1 MLLFEGTNRGNGLG
15 NGQMSART
23 MSWQGWL
30 SASVVTVLTMALLLV
45 MPARAADDDDHWSEI
60 RSHLFQDRQIQDG
73 AGIIRLDAPKR
84 AEDAAVVPIKIHA
97 EIPQTEGRYIEK
109 IHLLIDKNPSPIA
122 GVFRMTPDSGVASIA
137 TRIRVNEYTNVRAVA
152 ETNDGQLFMA
162 TRFVKASG
170 GCSAPA
176 LKDHEVAMSRLGQM
190 KLKTI
195 SPFTPGEPNQVQ
207 LMISH
212 PNYSGLQMD
221 QVSRNWVPPHF
232 VEQID
237 VRYGDRT
244 IMSVEGD
251 ISLSE
256 NPSIR
261 FSFVPQGPG
270 EIEVQAQDTD
280 GGIFAKSWSMGAA
293 PGA

>member
-1 MLLFEGTNRGNGLG
+1 MAARLDRLRPSFWTGLVAVLSVFLFT
-15 NGQMSART
+15 
-23 MSWQGWL
+23 
-30 SASVVTVLTMALLLV
+30 AL
-45 MPARAADDDDHWSEI
+45 PAAAADDDDPWTDIHSYLFDDREI
-60 RSHLFQDRQIQDG
+60 LDG
-73 AGIIRLDAPKR
+73 AGIIRLDAPDR
-84 AEDAAVVPIKIHA
+84 AQDAAIVPVKIHA
-97 EIPQTEGRYIEK
+97 EIPQTEDRFITT
-109 IHLLIDKNPSPIA
+109 IHLLIDKNPAPIA
-122 GVFRMTPDSGVASIA
+122 GVFHMTPDSGIASIA
-137 TRIRVNEYTNVRAVA
+137 TRVRVNEYTNVRAVA
-152 ETNDGQLFMA
+152 ETNDGKLYMA
-162 TRFVKASG
+162 TTFVKASG

-176 LKDHEVAMSRLGQM
+176 LKDHEAAMARLGKM

-195 SPFTPGEPNQVQ
+195 NPFTPGEPNQVQ

-221 QVSRNWVPPHF
+221 PATRNWIPPHF

-261 FSFVPQGPG
+261 FSFVPDEPG

-280 GGIFAKSWSMGAA
+280 GAIFAKTWQIGDL

>member
-1 MLLFEGTNRGNGLG
+1 MDWLRMTRDRSADLIALALVCLLALTALP
-15 NGQMSART
+15 
-23 MSWQGWL
+23 
-30 SASVVTVLTMALLLV
+30 VT
-45 MPARAADDDDHWSEI
+45 AADDDPWPDIRAYLFEDREI
-60 RSHLFQDRQIQDG
+60 ADG
-73 AGIIRLDAPKR
+73 AGVIRLHAPER
-84 AEDAAVVPIKIHA
+84 AEDAAIVPIKVSA
-97 EIPQTEGRYIEK
+97 DMPQTADRYIEK
-109 IHLLIDKNPSPIA
+109 IHLLINKNPAPIA
-122 GVFRMTPDSGVASIA
+122 GVFHMTPESGVASIA
-137 TRIRVNEYTNVRAVA
+137 TRVRVNEYTNVRAIA
-152 ETNDGQLFMA
+152 EMNDGALYMA

-176 LKDHEVAMSRLGQM
+176 LKDHEVAMARLGQM
-190 KLKTI
+190 KLKSI

-207 LMISH
+207 VMISH

-221 QVSRNWVPPHF
+221 QLTRNWVPPHF
-232 VEQID
+232 IEQID

-261 FSFVPQGPG
+261 FSFVLDQPG
-270 EIEVQAQDTD
+270 EIVVQAKDTE
-280 GGIFAKSWSMGAA
+280 GAIFSKSWPIGGL

>member
-1 MLLFEGTNRGNGLG
+1 MMGLQIKRYRYADFLALAMICLLALAALPAAAADSDDPWPDIRAYLFE
-15 NGQMSART
+15 
-23 MSWQGWL
+23 
-30 SASVVTVLTMALLLV
+30 
-45 MPARAADDDDHWSEI
+45 
-60 RSHLFQDRQIQDG
+60 DRDIQDG
-73 AGIIRLDAPKR
+73 AGVIRLDAPER
-84 AEDAAVVPIKIHA
+84 AEDAAIVPVKVSA
-97 EIPQTEGRYIEK
+97 DIPQTADRYIEK
-109 IHLLIDKNPSPIA
+109 IHLLIDKNPAPIA
-122 GVFRMTPDSGVASIA
+122 GVFHMTPESGVASLA
-137 TRIRVNEYTNVRAVA
+137 TRVRVNEYTNVRAIA
-152 ETNDGQLFMA
+152 EMNDGALYMA

-176 LKDHEVAMSRLGQM
+176 LKDHEVAMARLGQM

-207 LMISH
+207 VMISH

-237 VRYGDRT
+237 VRYGEKT
-244 IMSVEGD
+244 IMTVEGD

-261 FSFVPQGPG
+261 FSFIPDQPG
-270 EIEVQAQDTD
+270 EIIVQAKDTE
-280 GGIFAKSWSMGAA
+280 GAIFSRSWPIGNL

>member
-1 MLLFEGTNRGNGLG
+1 MTARLDVLRTPFRIGL
-15 NGQMSART
+15 AAV
-23 MSWQGWL
+23 L
-30 SASVVTVLTMALLLV
+30 SVMFLMAL
-45 MPARAADDDDHWSEI
+45 PAAAADEDDPWTDIHSYLFDDREI
-60 RSHLFQDRQIQDG
+60 LDG
-73 AGIIRLDAPKR
+73 TGIIRLDAPDR
-84 AEDAAVVPIKIHA
+84 AQDAAIVPIKINA
-97 EIPQTEGRYIEK
+97 EIPQTDDRFIK
-109 IHLLIDKNPSPIA
+109 TIHLLIDKNPAPIA
-122 GVFRMTPDSGVASIA
+122 GVFHMTPESGIASIA
-137 TRIRVNEYTNVRAVA
+137 TRVRVNEYTNVRAVA
-152 ETNDGQLFMA
+152 ETNDGKLYMA

-176 LKDHEVAMSRLGQM
+176 LKDHEAAMARLGKM
-190 KLKTI
+190 KLKI
-195 SPFTPGEPNQVQ
+195 INPFTPGEPNQVQ

-221 QVSRNWVPPHF
+221 PGSRNWIPPHF

-261 FSFVPQGPG
+261 FSFVPDEPG
-270 EIEVQAQDTD
+270 KIEVHAKDTD
-280 GGIFAKSWSMGAA
+280 GAIFAKSWQIGGA